1 MGVSRVMGRA
11 AVGLVSLLVL
21 SGTGYG
27 WAQMNR
33 LVSGLA
39 TANVIDPEAT
49 VSVADEQN
57 ILLVGLDSRNDAQGN
72 PLPQSLLDE
81 LHAGDGSDGGD
92 NTDTMILVHI
102 PAGGGDAVAFS
113 IPRDSYVRLAGG
125 FGSHKINS
133 AYTYAEVAARQ
144 TLQSKGVAGN
154 SLNVQAAQAGA
165 KNAIQT
171 VEQFTGLTV
180 NHFAS
185 VNLVGFYDI
194 SQAIGG
200 VPVCLNQAVNDT
212 FSGAK
217 FPAGPQTVAGK
228 QALAFVRQ
236 RHGLLNGDLDRI
248 KRQQAFMASMAH
260 TVLSTGTLT
269 DTAKL
274 NALVDAVK
282 KTITLDQ
289 GWDILSFAQQLRSMS
304 AGKIKF
310 ETIPVLDVDYQTSDG
325 DSIQVDPAQ
334 VKKFISGAIG
344 GPPESAPPATT
355 TAPPSDGL
363 HGSANVTVDVD
374 NGAGV
379 NGLAARLLRDLGAHG
394 YSMGAATSISTRKGT
409 VVSYGS
415 GDRAEAQKLATFLG
429 NDVTVSLNPSL
440 RAGHLRVL
448 LGSGYSGPDSAPDVG
463 SQSAVGVK
471 AVPPSTSIAPPPI
484 TAGDQNCVN

>member
-1 MGVSRVMGRA
+1 MSRV

-21 SGTGYG
+21 GGTGYG

-33 LVSGLA
+33 LVDGLT
-39 TANVIDPEAT
+39 TANVIDPGAT

-57 ILLVGLDSRNDAQGN
+57 ILLVGIDSRNDAQGN
-72 PLPQSLLDE
+72 PLPQSILDQ
-81 LHAGDGSDGGD
+81 LHAGDGSNGGD
-92 NTDTMILVHI
+92 NTDTLILVHI

-125 FGSHKINS
+125 FGTHKINS

-144 TLQSKGVAGN
+144 TLQSKGISGSA
-154 SLNVQAAQAGA
+154 LNVQAAQAGA

-171 VEQFTGLTV
+171 VEQLTGLTV

-185 VNLVGFYDI
+185 VNLVGFFDV
-194 SQAIGG
+194 SQAVGG
-200 VPVCLNQAVNDT
+200 VPVCLNRAVNDL

-217 FPAGPQTVAGK
+217 FPAGPQTIAGK

-236 RHGLLNGDLDRI
+236 RHGLLFGDLDRI
-248 KRQQAFMASMAH
+248 RRQQAFMASMAH
-260 TVLSTGTLT
+260 TVLSAGTLT

-274 NALVDAVK
+274 TALVDAVK
-282 KTITLDQ
+282 KTVTLDQ
-289 GWDILSFAQQLRSMS
+289 GWDVLSFAQQLRTMS
-304 AGKIKF
+304 AGKIRF
-310 ETIPVLDVDYQTSDG
+310 QTIPVLDVAYKTSDG
-325 DSIQVDPAQ
+325 DAVQVDPVQ

-344 GPPESAPPATT
+344 GPPESAPAPTT
-355 TAPPSDGL
+355 SPPPTDGF
-363 HGSANVTVDVD
+363 HGSAAVTVDVD
-374 NGAGV
+374 NGAGIS
-379 NGLAARLLRDLGAHG
+379 GLAARLLRDLGAHG
-394 YSMGAATSISTRKGT
+394 YSMGVATSIAARKGT

-415 GDRAEAQKLATFLG
+415 GDRAEAQKLAGFLG

-448 LGSGYSGPDSAPDVG
+448 IGSGYSGPGSEPDTG
-463 SQSAVGVK
+463 SGAAVGVK
-471 AVPPSTSIAPPPI
+471 AASPSTSNAPPPI